1 MSDTHAIIYLVIN
14 LIAIAINIAAI
25 VKVRSVVQ
33 LLDADNDALRA
44 RRDALRAELDAG
56 ESAPAGKRL
65 ITELDRVQ
73 SMQFGVPM
81 TRVPR
86 THGPYLD
93 DWDGN
98 VPAGLELH
106 QPRRSSRTRA

>member
-25 VKVRSVVQ
+25 VKTRAVNR
-33 LLDADNDALRA
+33 LIDADLDALRV
-44 RRDALRAELDAG
+44 RRDALKAERDAR
-56 ESAPAGKRL
+56 ESVPAGKRL
-65 ITELDRVQ
+65 IAELDRVQ

-81 TRVPR
+81 YRGRGHHPV
-86 THGPYLD
+86 

-98 VPAGLELH
+98 VPAELELR

>member
-14 LIAIAINIAAI
+14 LIAIAINITAI
-25 VKVRSVVQ
+25 VKVRSVNQ

-86 THGPYLD
+86 GRGPHPIE
-93 DWDGN
+93 WD
-98 VPAGLELH
+98 VPLETELSLR
-106 QPRRSSRTRA
+106 QPNRSSRTRA